1 MSREKDL
8 VTLIVPQ
15 SEFEANL
22 LAIVLHDHG
31 IDAVVFSSAHL
42 GTGVPLSHGR
52 FGVPLQVCRED
63 VEEARQI
70 LLENRRD
77 SVDIDWDELE
87 LEGSA
92 DDRYEVT
99 TMSITAM
106 VAFYCAMMAALAGLT
121 FVILQL
127 TN

>member
-8 VTLIVPQ
+8 VTLIVAQ
-15 SEFEANL
+15 SEFEANI
-22 LAIVLHDHG
+22 LAIVLRDHG

-42 GTGVPLSHGR
+42 GIGVPLSHGR
-52 FGVPLQVCRED
+52 FGVPLQVRNED
-63 VEEARQI
+63 VEEARKI

-77 SVDIDWDELE
+77 SIDIDWDELG
-87 LEGSA
+87 LEGDA

-99 TMSITAM
+99 TMSIAAM

>member
-8 VTLIVPQ
+8 VTLIVPP
-15 SEFEANL
+15 SEFEANI
-22 LAIVLHDHG
+22 LAIVLRDHG

-42 GTGVPLSHGR
+42 GIGVPLSHGG

-70 LLENRRD
+70 LLANRRE
-77 SVDIDWDELE
+77 SIDIDWDELG
-87 LEGSA
+87 LEGTE

-99 TMSITAM
+99 TMSIAAM
-106 VAFYCAMMAALAGLT
+106 ISFYCAIMVALAGLS
-121 FVILQL
+121 FIILQL

>member
-1 MSREKDL
+1 MSRDKDL
-8 VTLIVPQ
+8 VTLVVPQ

-22 LAIVLHDHG
+22 LAIVLRDHG
-31 IDAVVFSSAHL
+31 IDAVVFASAHL
-42 GTGVPLSHGR
+42 GIGVPLSHGR

-70 LLENRRD
+70 LLDNRRD
-77 SVDIDWDELE
+77 SIDIEWDELGF
-87 LEGSA
+87 EGDE

-99 TMSITAM
+99 TMSVVAM
-106 VAFYCAMMAALAGLT
+106 VSVYCAIMAALAGLT

>member
-8 VTLIVPQ
+8 VTLIVPP

-22 LAIVLHDHG
+22 LAIVLRDHG
-31 IDAVVFSSAHL
+31 IDVFVFASAHL
-42 GTGVPLSHGR
+42 GIGVPLSHGR
-52 FGVPLQVCRED
+52 FGVPMQVRRED

-70 LLENRRD
+70 LLDNRRD

-87 LEGSA
+87 LEGDE

-99 TMSITAM
+99 TMSVTAM
-106 VAFYCAMMAALAGLT
+106 IAFYCAMMAVLAGLT
-121 FVILQL
+121 FIILQL

>member
-1 MSREKDL
+1 MSKEGDL

-22 LAIVLHDHG
+22 LAIVLRDHG

-42 GTGVPLSHGR
+42 GVGVPLSHGR
-52 FGVPLQVCRED
+52 FGVPLQVRSED

-70 LLENRRD
+70 LLDNRRD
-77 SVDIDWDELE
+77 SVDIEWDELE
-87 LEGSA
+87 LEGDD
-92 DDRYEVT
+92 DDRFEIT

>member
-22 LAIVLHDHG
+22 LAIVLRDHG
-31 IDAVVFSSAHL
+31 IDAVVFASAHL
-42 GTGVPLSHGR
+42 GIGVPLSHGR

-63 VEEARQI
+63 VVEARQI
-70 LLENRRD
+70 LLDNRRD
-77 SVDIDWDELE
+77 SIDIAWDELG
-87 LEGSA
+87 LEGDE
-92 DDRYEVT
+92 DDRFEVT

-121 FVILQL
+121 FIILQL

>member
-1 MSREKDL
+1 MSRGQDL

-15 SEFEANL
+15 TEFEANI
-22 LAIVLHDHG
+22 LAIVLRDHG
-31 IDAVVFSSAHL
+31 IDAVVFASAHL
-42 GTGVPLSHGR
+42 GVGVPLSHGR
-52 FGVPLQVCRED
+52 FGVPLQVRKED
-63 VEEARQI
+63 VADARKI
-70 LLENRRD
+70 LLANRRD
-77 SVDIDWDELE
+77 SIDIDWDELG
-87 LEGSA
+87 LEGDD

-121 FVILQL
+121 FIILQL

>member
-22 LAIVLHDHG
+22 LAIVLRDHG
-31 IDAVVFSSAHL
+31 IDAVVFASAHL
-42 GTGVPLSHGR
+42 GIGVPLSHGR

-70 LLENRRD
+70 LLDNRRD
-77 SVDIDWDELE
+77 SIDIAWDELG
-87 LEGSA
+87 LEGDE
-92 DDRYEVT
+92 DDRFEVT

-121 FVILQL
+121 FIILQL

>member
-1 MSREKDL
+1 MSRDKDL
-8 VTLIVPQ
+8 VTLVVPQ

-22 LAIVLHDHG
+22 LAIVLRDHG
-31 IDAVVFSSAHL
+31 IDAVVFACAHL
-42 GTGVPLSHGR
+42 GIGVPLSHGR

-70 LLENRRD
+70 LLDNRRD
-77 SVDIDWDELE
+77 SIDIEWDELGF
-87 LEGSA
+87 EGDE

-99 TMSITAM
+99 TMSVVAM
-106 VAFYCAMMAALAGLT
+106 VSVYCAIMAALAGLT

>member
-1 MSREKDL
+1 MSRGKDL

-15 SEFEANL
+15 TEFEANI
-22 LAIVLHDHG
+22 LAIVLRDHG
-31 IDAVVFSSAHL
+31 IDAVVFASAHL
-42 GTGVPLSHGR
+42 GVGVPLSHGR
-52 FGVPLQVCRED
+52 FGVPLQVRKED
-63 VEEARQI
+63 VADARKI
-70 LLENRRD
+70 LLANRRD
-77 SVDIDWDELE
+77 SIDIDWDELG
-87 LEGSA
+87 LEGDD

-121 FVILQL
+121 FIILQL

>member
-1 MSREKDL
+1 MSSDKDL
-8 VTLIVPQ
+8 VTLIVGQ

-22 LAIVLHDHG
+22 LAIVLRDNG

-42 GTGVPLSHGR
+42 GIGVPLSHGR
-52 FGVPLQVCRED
+52 FGVPLQVRKED
-63 VEEARQI
+63 VEEARRI

-77 SVDIDWDELE
+77 SIDIDWDELG
-87 LEGSA
+87 LEEEA

-99 TMSITAM
+99 STSIVAM

-121 FVILQL
+121 FVVLQL

>member
-1 MSREKDL
+1 VSREKDL

-22 LAIVLHDHG
+22 LAIVLRDHG
-31 IDAVVFSSAHL
+31 IDAVVFASAHL
-42 GTGVPLSHGR
+42 GIGVPLSHGR

-70 LLENRRD
+70 LLDNRRD
-77 SVDIDWDELE
+77 SIDIAWDELG
-87 LEGSA
+87 LEGDE
-92 DDRYEVT
+92 DDRFEVT

-121 FVILQL
+121 FIILQL